1 MPIRIEE
8 RYLLVYH
15 KPEISRR
22 DVEKILGTSSFP
34 AIKVLNS
41 LILKDKIETIGHEKN
56 TRYVL

>member
-1 MPIRIEE
+1 
-8 RYLLVYH
+8 LLVYH

-34 AIKVLNS
+34 ARKVLNS
-41 LILKDKIETIGHEKN
+41 LILKYKIETIGHEKN